1 MEGFAT
7 IGALYMLYINGKESV
22 YAVIE
27 NNLNDNKTILVNVE
41 IGPSNGQKI
50 SVDASKLNSREPI
63 GPILPINGETVI
75 ENGRQFIKQPK
86 SKTKR

>member
-7 IGALYMLYINGKESV
+7 IGALYMLSTNGERSV
-22 YAVIE
+22 WAVIE

-41 IGPSNGQKI
+41 VGPSNGKKI

-63 GPILPINGETVI
+63 GPIFPINGETVI

-86 SKTKR
+86 PKTKS